1 MRWLGGTTL
10 EVRDHL
16 PEVRDHLPDGMARA
30 GAAWDGV
37 PLRSSWPRGRCSPTR
52 RRGQGG
58 TPLAVRLSEGL
69 GGTAA
74 HAR

>member
-16 PEVRDHLPDGMARA
+16 PEVRDHLPDGMAGA
-30 GAAWDGV
+30 GDAWDGV
-37 PLRSSWPRGRCSPTR
+37 PLRAA
-52 RRGQGG
+52 
-58 TPLAVRLSEGL
+58 LAVRLSEGL